1 MANTNILN
9 MSDEELMNFDPS
21 KLEQEPSTTDATDPD
36 KEDEGN
42 KEVVTEEEVNP
53 EEDALGDETV
63 PADKDNNAEVE
74 DEIPADG
81 KAVDEKPEATNPTEG
96 QEGKDKGSKTGTA
109 KEESSTNE
117 QNYKAQLERVLSPIK
132 ANGREIQVNSVD
144 DAIQLMQMGAN
155 YHKKMASL
163 KPNLGILKMLEQHNV
178 LDQEK
183 LSFLIDLSKGNP
195 EAIKKLVKDS
205 GLDPLD
211 LDTKAGDY
219 KQSSYAVDE
228 KAVELDTVLDDL
240 KGTTHFGNLMTIVG
254 KQWDGTS
261 RQILADNPEVLRV
274 LNAHM
279 EQGIFDKITNKM
291 ETERALGRLTGLS
304 DVEAYRTVGDRMQA
318 AGEFN
323 GLVHQA
329 KATPKVAPIKSAP
342 KPESSETNTKKL
354 AASPTRAKA
363 PVKQQPINVLNMSD
377 DELMKLDIT
386 QFTTR

>member
-1 MANTNILN
+1 MANIDILN

-21 KLEQEPSTTDATDPD
+21 KLETETTETPAPEKVKEEDPAPTPEGEVEQAPEVDEVPAESVTDENAEVSG
-36 KEDEGN
+36 EDEG
-42 KEVVTEEEVNP
+42 K
-53 EEDALGDETV
+53 
-63 PADKDNNAEVE
+63 
-74 DEIPADG
+74 
-81 KAVDEKPEATNPTEG
+81 EKPEPTKAEQGEKPTKPVAEKPEG
-96 QEGKDKGSKTGTA
+96 EKKPEGESQE
-109 KEESSTNE
+109 STE
-117 QNYKAQLERVLSPIK
+117 VDYKAQLERILSPIK
-132 ANGREIQVNSVD
+132 ANGREIQVSSVD

-178 LDQEK
+178 LDQDK

-205 GLDPLD
+205 GLDLLD

-240 KGTTHFGNLMTIVG
+240 KGSTHFGNLMTVVG
-254 KQWDGTS
+254 KQWDGAS

-274 LNAHM
+274 LSAHM
-279 EQGIFDKITNKM
+279 EQGIFDKITGKM

-323 GLVHQA
+323 GLVHQT

-342 KPESSETNTKKL
+342 KPESSETNNKKL

-377 DELMKLDIT
+377 EELMKLDIT

>member
-1 MANTNILN
+1 MANIDILN

-21 KLEQEPSTTDATDPD
+21 KLETETPETTAPERVVEEEPAPTPNPEVEVEQAPEVDEVPAESVTDENAEVSG
-36 KEDEGN
+36 EDEG
-42 KEVVTEEEVNP
+42 K
-53 EEDALGDETV
+53 
-63 PADKDNNAEVE
+63 
-74 DEIPADG
+74 
-81 KAVDEKPEATNPTEG
+81 EKPQPTKTEATEKP
-96 QEGKDKGSKTGTA
+96 A
-109 KEESSTNE
+109 KEKSEGEKKPEGESQESTE
-117 QNYKAQLERVLSPIK
+117 VDYKAQLERILSPIK
-132 ANGREIQVNSVD
+132 ANGREIQVSSVD

-240 KGTTHFGNLMTIVG
+240 KGSTHFGNLMTVVG
-254 KQWDGTS
+254 KQWDGAS

-274 LNAHM
+274 LSAHM
-279 EQGIFDKITNKM
+279 EQGIFDKITGKM

-323 GLVHQA
+323 GLVHQT
-329 KATPKVAPIKSAP
+329 KATPKVAPVKSAP

-377 DELMKLDIT
+377 EELMKLDIT

>member
-1 MANTNILN
+1 MANIDILN

-21 KLEQEPSTTDATDPD
+21 KLEAESTDTPAPEKVEEEDPAPTPEGEVEQAPEDEEVPAESVTDENAEVSG
-36 KEDEGN
+36 EDEG
-42 KEVVTEEEVNP
+42 K
-53 EEDALGDETV
+53 
-63 PADKDNNAEVE
+63 
-74 DEIPADG
+74 
-81 KAVDEKPEATNPTEG
+81 EKPEPTKAEQGEKPTKPVAEKPEG
-96 QEGKDKGSKTGTA
+96 EKKPEGESQE
-109 KEESSTNE
+109 STE
-117 QNYKAQLERVLSPIK
+117 VDYKAQLERILSPIK
-132 ANGREIQVNSVD
+132 ANGREIQVSSVD

-178 LDQEK
+178 LDQDK

-211 LDTKAGDY
+211 LDAKAGDY

-240 KGTTHFGNLMTIVG
+240 KGSTHFGNLMTVVG
-254 KQWDGTS
+254 KQWDGAS

-274 LNAHM
+274 LSAHM
-279 EQGIFDKITNKM
+279 EQGIFDKITGKM

-323 GLVHQA
+323 GLVHQT
-329 KATPKVAPIKSAP
+329 KATPKVAPVKSAP
-342 KPESSETNTKKL
+342 KPESSETNIKKL

-377 DELMKLDIT
+377 EELMKLDIT

>member
-1 MANTNILN
+1 MANIDILN

-21 KLEQEPSTTDATDPD
+21 KLETETPETTAPEEVAEEDPAPTPNPEVEVEQAPEVDEVPAESVTDENAEVSG
-36 KEDEGN
+36 EDEG
-42 KEVVTEEEVNP
+42 K
-53 EEDALGDETV
+53 
-63 PADKDNNAEVE
+63 
-74 DEIPADG
+74 
-81 KAVDEKPEATNPTEG
+81 EKPEPAKTEQGEKPTKPVAEKPEG
-96 QEGKDKGSKTGTA
+96 EKKPEGESQES
-109 KEESSTNE
+109 NE
-117 QNYKAQLERVLSPIK
+117 VDYKAQLERILSPIK
-132 ANGREIQVNSVD
+132 ANGREIQVSSVD

-240 KGTTHFGNLMTIVG
+240 KGSTHFGNLMTVVG
-254 KQWDGTS
+254 KQWDGAS

-274 LNAHM
+274 LSAHM
-279 EQGIFDKITNKM
+279 EQGIFDKITGKM

-323 GLVHQA
+323 GLVHQT
-329 KATPKVAPIKSAP
+329 KATPKVAPVKSAP
-342 KPESSETNTKKL
+342 KPESSETNIKKL

-377 DELMKLDIT
+377 EELMKLDIT

>member
-1 MANTNILN
+1 MENTNILN

-21 KLEQEPSTTDATDPD
+21 KLETQTTEPTAP
-36 KEDEGN
+36 E
-42 KEVVTEEEVNP
+42 KEVVEEPTPTEEVEKEVEV
-53 EEDALGDETV
+53 EEVDDKDKEENEEVSGEGDEGEDKPEAYEPEKDEN
-63 PADKDNNAEVE
+63 PAKE
-74 DEIPADG
+74 
-81 KAVDEKPEATNPTEG
+81 KAEKPEVEKTEG
-96 QEGKDKGSKTGTA
+96 
-109 KEESSTNE
+109 KEKESSE
-117 QNYKAQLERVLSPIK
+117 VDYKAQLERILSPIK

-163 KPNLGILKMLEQHNV
+163 KPNLGILKMLEQHGV
-178 LDQEK
+178 LDQDK

-205 GLDPLD
+205 GLDLLD
-211 LDTKAGDY
+211 LDAKAGDY

-240 KGTTHFGNLMTIVG
+240 KGTTHFGTLMTVVG
-254 KQWDGTS
+254 KQWDVAS

-274 LNAHM
+274 LSSHM
-279 EQGIFDKITNKM
+279 EQGIFDKITDKM
-291 ETERALGRLTGLS
+291 ETERALGRLSGLS
-304 DVEAYRTVGDRMQA
+304 DVEAYRTVGDRMHS

-323 GLVHQA
+323 GLVHKA
-329 KATPKVAPIKSAP
+329 TATPKVAPVKSAP
-342 KPESSETNTKKL
+342 KPESSETNNKKL

-377 DELMKLDIT
+377 EELMKLDIT

>member
-1 MANTNILN
+1 MANIDILN

-21 KLEQEPSTTDATDPD
+21 KLETETPETTAPEKVVEEEPASTPEGEVEQAPEVDEVPAESVTDENAEVSG
-36 KEDEGN
+36 EDEG
-42 KEVVTEEEVNP
+42 KEKPQPAKTEATEK
-53 EEDALGDETV
+53 
-63 PADKDNNAEVE
+63 PAK
-74 DEIPADG
+74 
-81 KAVDEKPEATNPTEG
+81 EKPEGEKKPEGESQESTEV
-96 QEGKDKGSKTGTA
+96 D
-109 KEESSTNE
+109 
-117 QNYKAQLERVLSPIK
+117 YKAQLERILSPIK
-132 ANGREIQVNSVD
+132 ANGREIQVSSVD

-240 KGTTHFGNLMTIVG
+240 KGSTHFGNLMTVVG
-254 KQWDGTS
+254 KQWDGAS

-274 LNAHM
+274 LSAHM
-279 EQGIFDKITNKM
+279 EQGIFDKITGKM

-323 GLVHQA
+323 GLVHQT
-329 KATPKVAPIKSAP
+329 KATPKVAPVKSAP
-342 KPESSETNTKKL
+342 KPESSETNNKKL

-377 DELMKLDIT
+377 EELLKLDIT

>member
-1 MANTNILN
+1 MATKNILD
-9 MSDEELMNFDPS
+9 MSDEELMNLDPS
-21 KLEQEPSTTDATDPD
+21 TLEGEADQTPAPEPEVTPEPEQEEVPATDETPAD
-36 KEDEGN
+36 
-42 KEVVTEEEVNP
+42 EEVEQTP
-53 EEDALGDETV
+53 DEEKVKDEEVQV
-63 PADKDNNAEVE
+63 PAD
-74 DEIPADG
+74 
-81 KAVDEKPEATNPTEG
+81 DEKVKEQPESDEVGKGQKPQEKQKPEVNKEPEAKKPEG
-96 QEGKDKGSKTGTA
+96 EIDYKG
-109 KEESSTNE
+109 
-117 QNYKAQLERVLSPIK
+117 QLERILSPIK
-132 ANGREIQVNSVD
+132 ANGREIQVSSVE

-178 LDQEK
+178 LDQDK

-240 KGTTHFGNLMTIVG
+240 KGSTHFGTLMNTVG
-254 KQWDGTS
+254 KQWDGAS

-274 LNAHM
+274 LSAHM
-279 EQGIFDKITNKM
+279 EQGIFDKITGKM

-323 GLVHQA
+323 GLVHQT
-329 KATPKVAPIKSAP
+329 KATPKVAPVKSAP
-342 KPESSETNTKKL
+342 KPESSETNNKKL

-377 DELMKLDIT
+377 EELMKLDIT

>member
-1 MANTNILN
+1 MATKNILD
-9 MSDEELMNFDPS
+9 MSDEELMNLDPS
-21 KLEQEPSTTDATDPD
+21 TLEGEADQTPAPEPEVTPEPEQEEVPATDETPAD
-36 KEDEGN
+36 
-42 KEVVTEEEVNP
+42 EEVEQAP
-53 EEDALGDETV
+53 DEEKVKDEEVQV
-63 PADKDNNAEVE
+63 PAD
-74 DEIPADG
+74 
-81 KAVDEKPEATNPTEG
+81 DEKVKEQPEADEAGKGQKPQAKQKPEVNKEPEAKKPEG
-96 QEGKDKGSKTGTA
+96 EID
-109 KEESSTNE
+109 
-117 QNYKAQLERVLSPIK
+117 YKSQLERILSPIK
-132 ANGREIQVNSVD
+132 ANGREIQVSSVE

-178 LDQEK
+178 LDQDK

-195 EAIKKLVKDS
+195 DAIKKLVKDS

-211 LDTKAGDY
+211 LDAKAGDY

-240 KGTTHFGNLMTIVG
+240 KGSTHFGTLMNTVG
-254 KQWDGTS
+254 KQWDGAS

-279 EQGIFDKITNKM
+279 EQGIFDKITGKM

-323 GLVHQA
+323 GLVHQT

-342 KPESSETNTKKL
+342 KPESSETNNKKL

-377 DELMKLDIT
+377 EELLKLDIT